1 MRFINQNQPDAKD
14 DDAWWDRFK
23 ELLDDQ
29 NDWPA
34 QYTFKFI
41 APAAHLDELKEVFGE
56 HPVQVRESSKGNYK
70 SVTAHVRMSSSDEVI
85 EVYERASSVEDVIAL

>member
-1 MRFINQNQPDAKD
+1 MRFANQPDGTD
-14 DDAWWDRFK
+14 DGAWWRRFK

-41 APAAHLDELKEVFGE
+41 APAVRLDELKDVFDE
-56 HPVQVRESSKGNYK
+56 HPVRVRESSEGNYK
-70 SVTAHVRMSSSDEVI
+70 SVTAQLRMSSSEEVI
-85 EVYERASSVEDVIAL
+85 EIYKRASSIEDVIAL

>member
-1 MRFINQNQPDAKD
+1 MRFLNRPDPED
-14 DDAWWDRFK
+14 DGAWWRRFQ

-41 APAAHLDELKEVFGE
+41 APAGQLDELKAVFGE
-56 HPVQVRESSKGNYK
+56 HPVRVRESSKGNYK
-70 SVTAHVRMSSSDEVI
+70 SVTAHLRMSSSEEVI
-85 EVYERASSVEDVIAL
+85 EIYEEASTIEDVIAL